1 MSDVSRK
8 SILSVFPS
16 ALADKQKLAEVVA
29 NELISLYN
37 DNDLLRIY
45 TRIDELDEALLDIL
59 AYDFKIDW
67 WDENLTLAE
76 KRRTVK
82 DHFAVHRSLGTVGAV
97 ERAVSAIYATKV
109 SQWHDYGGA
118 PYHYKLVADTAGEM
132 PDNGKFS
139 AIIDKREYYE
149 NLRSVLDAV
158 TFVVKRSTP
167 KMYAGAALRLARTA
181 SYKISGIDVDKYVWL
196 SDADGDMLL
205 DGNASPILN
214 P

>member
-1 MSDVSRK
+1 MSEVSRK
-8 SILSVFPS
+8 AILSVFPS
-16 ALADKQKLAEVVA
+16 AIADKKKLAEVVA

-45 TRIDELDEALLDIL
+45 TRIDELDEALLDVL

-67 WDENLTLAE
+67 WDENLTLSE
-76 KRRTVK
+76 KRRTVRN
-82 DHFAVHRSLGTVGAV
+82 HFAVHRSLGTVGAV
-97 ERAVSAIYATKV
+97 ERAVSAIYETKV
-109 SQWHDYGGA
+109 SEWFDYGGA
-118 PYHYKLVADTAGEM
+118 PYHYKLVADTAGEI
-132 PDNGKFS
+132 PDNSKFS
-139 AIIDKREYYE
+139 AILEKRKYYE

-158 TFVVKRSTP
+158 TFVIRRRTP
-167 KMYAGAALRLARTA
+167 KMYVGTALHVARTA
-181 SYKISGIDVDKYVWL
+181 LYRISGVDPDEYVWL

>member
-1 MSDVSRK
+1 MSDVSREA
-8 SILSVFPS
+8 ILSVFPN
-16 ALADKQKLAEVVA
+16 ALVSKRKLAEVVA
-29 NELISLYN
+29 DTLISLYN

-45 TRIDELDEALLDIL
+45 TRIDELDEMLLDVL

-67 WDENLTLAE
+67 WNENLTLSE

-97 ERAVSAIYATKV
+97 EKAVSAIYDTKV
-109 SQWHDYGGA
+109 SEWFDYGGS
-118 PYHYKLVADTAGEM
+118 PYHYKLVADTAGEI
-132 PDNGKFS
+132 PDNGKFN
-139 AIIDKREYYE
+139 AILDKRKYYG

-158 TFVVKRSTP
+158 TFVVKRTTP
-167 KMYAGAALRLARTA
+167 KMYVGAALHVARTA
-181 SYKISGIDVDKYVWL
+181 SYKISGVDPDEYVWL